1 MAKAPGN
8 GNRPLSPGVPNINDG
23 SQPTPE
29 ENLSQAQ
36 ARQEELRRQVQA
48 DLGRDPEEKFRWDDE
63 GDGAAQQQGHGYSGD
78 PRDPMYEQNR
88 RRDARDG
95 DIDLVRGGSGRAYT
109 QEDWSR
115 AMMPT
120 DPERRRMIRMRFEE
134 AVLPNLPK
142 REGWHRI
149 WISTTH
155 NYDTPQFRLG
165 LGYHFCTY
173 EQLGREGWAVDQYAV
188 KDSRN
193 VYSGCVMWREMIAM
207 ETDLANWFAIMR
219 ELHHDQPYEQARS
232 IYDTIDAA
240 GEQVRAMGGR
250 TMMSPG
256 MESLRTFTRPP
267 SQFMT

>member
-1 MAKAPGN
+1 MAKPPN
-8 GNRPLSPGVPNINDG
+8 GMRPLQPGVPGINDG
-23 SQPTPE
+23 SQPTTE
-29 ENLSQAQ
+29 ENLSQAA
-36 ARQEELRRQVQA
+36 AREAELRNQVQR
-48 DLGRDPEEKFRWDDE
+48 DLQRDPEERYRWDGEDE
-63 GDGAAQQQGHGYSGD
+63 PAAD
-78 PRDPMYEQNR
+78 PRAAEHR
-88 RRDARDG
+88 RESRDG
-95 DIDLVRGGSGRAYT
+95 DIDMVRGGGRAYS
-109 QEDWSR
+109 QDDWSR
-115 AMMPT
+115 SMMPT

-173 EQLGREGWAVDQYAV
+173 EQLGREGWSVDQYAV
-188 KDSRN
+188 KDARN
-193 VYSGCVMWREMIAM
+193 VYAGCVMWREMIAM
-207 ETDLANWFAIMR
+207 ETDLANWYAIMR

-232 IYDTIDAA
+232 IYETLDAA
-240 GEQVRAMGGR
+240 GEQVRSMGGR